1 MPRTCASLVLLAIA
15 ARVAALPPLKRS
27 LRPRHGAL
35 SIRGGSTKKT
45 VTRNPRAVVVQKRT
59 DVLGA
64 SFNLVNNV
72 AGCGFLTL
80 TAGAAGTG
88 YLPAIGLVA
97 FLGAVSCGSFLLFGE
112 DALRYQASDV
122 RSLWSEAVGA
132 NAWAV
137 DASVAAFCGAAA
149 VIYHGIVGDVFG
161 PLVEKYLDI
170 PPSITVYAVALL
182 ALFPLCQLDLATL
195 AKFSLMGCASV
206 FLTAFAIL
214 YRAVDGTYAEDGIHR
229 ASAVASEATG
239 GCCGVSAKALVLSAN
254 LGLAYVAHYNAPPLA
269 ESLARGD
276 GGARRRFRQVTF
288 LSFTVLVALYAG
300 VMAAG
305 KATFGDAARP
315 NVLLNYGASDALA
328 RVARLATGASIVFG
342 FPLVFSGFYDSATRL
357 LPPAWETSLQKR
369 RGARR
374 TLGSLCLVLLTAQV
388 ALAAGDIGLPAG
400 LAGSLLGGFV
410 VYVLPAMIRWPS
422 ASALGRVGCLMLALL
437 GVGLGLLGAQQTLSA
452 YGLI

>member
-1 MPRTCASLVLLAIA
+1 MARTGARLVLYVAIA
-15 ARVAALPPLKRS
+15 AIARVAALPPLKRS
-27 LRPRHGAL
+27 LRPQHGAL
-35 SIRGGSTKKT
+35 TVRGGSTKKT

-97 FLGAVSCGSFLLFGE
+97 FLGAVSCGSFLLLGE

-214 YRAVDGTYAEDGIHR
+214 YRAVDGTYGEDGIHR

-305 KATFGDAARP
+305 KATFGDAARSRLRP
-315 NVLLNYGASDALA
+315 FSFCAFCVVLFIECHWTHDLEE
-328 RVARLATGASIVFG
+328 
-342 FPLVFSGFYDSATRL
+342 SAM
-357 LPPAWETSLQKR
+357 
-369 RGARR
+369 
-374 TLGSLCLVLLTAQV
+374 GSF
-388 ALAAGDIGLPAG
+388 I
-400 LAGSLLGGFV
+400 S
-410 VYVLPAMIRWPS
+410 R
-422 ASALGRVGCLMLALL
+422 ALL
-437 GVGLGLLGAQQTLSA
+437 STHQTSSFSIFLSA
-452 YGLI
+452 PHCAHVDFFLQ

>member
-1 MPRTCASLVLLAIA
+1 MRTDVDCSSDRVLAGSTKEQVSSLCQIARRAPVSATRQPVRGSRVVDDSLRRRSEVGRSPRVWFASQPGLAIATRRRCVPSDDAGARLRPLLQTHPSTSEAPLKTAAMARTSLVLLAIA
-15 ARVAALPPLKRS
+15 ARVAALPPLKRTGS
-27 LRPRHGAL
+27 LRPQHGAL
-35 SIRGGSTKKT
+35 TIKGGNTKKT

-97 FLGAVSCGSFLLFGE
+97 FLGAVSCGSFLLLGE

-195 AKFSLMGCASV
+195 AKFSFMGCASV

-214 YRAVDGTYAEDGIHR
+214 YRAVDGTYGEDGIHR

-305 KATFGDAARP
+305 KATFGDAAR
-315 NVLLNYGASDALA
+315 
-328 RVARLATGASIVFG
+328 
-342 FPLVFSGFYDSATRL
+342 
-357 LPPAWETSLQKR
+357 E
-369 RGARR
+369 
-374 TLGSLCLVLLTAQV
+374 
-388 ALAAGDIGLPAG
+388 
-400 LAGSLLGGFV
+400 
-410 VYVLPAMIRWPS
+410 
-422 ASALGRVGCLMLALL
+422 
-437 GVGLGLLGAQQTLSA
+437 
-452 YGLI
+452 